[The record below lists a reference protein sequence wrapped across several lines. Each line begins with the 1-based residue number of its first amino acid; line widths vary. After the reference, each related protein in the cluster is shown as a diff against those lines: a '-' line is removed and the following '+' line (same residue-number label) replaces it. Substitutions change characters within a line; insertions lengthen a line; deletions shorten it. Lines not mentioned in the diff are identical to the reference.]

1 MNALLPPVVFVVVT
15 IMSMTAFSFLV
26 ADQSVI
32 EQRLSDYRR
41 SSGSP
46 LPAALPTGS
55 ILRQHQFSGIPAVQ
69 RFLAQRAS
77 TEKIASELAAARVS
91 LRVGEYVLL
100 RWFAALTIIVIVHL
114 FGIPLVFATPTGFLG
129 FKLPQMY
136 VRRRQRQRVVKFN
149 DQLVDSL
156 TMMANA
162 LKAGSSFLQAIDL
175 VSRELPAPIS
185 EEFAQVVTE
194 VSVGSPVDT
203 ALEGLTRRI
212 DSYDLYLVVTA
223 MLIQR
228 QTGGSLAEILDKIAQ
243 TIRERVRLI
252 RQVQVLTGEQR
263 LSAIIIGLLPIG
275 ILVFL
280 IVTMPNYVEPLTS
293 ETEGRLMLG
302 AAGVLEVIGFI
313 VMNRLANIDI

>member
-1 MNALLPPVVFVVVT
+1 MTAILPPIIFVVVT
-15 IMSMTAFSFLV
+15 LMFITVFGFLV
-26 ADQSVI
+26 ADQSVV
-32 EQRLSDYRR
+32 EQRLSDYQR
-41 SSGSP
+41 SSKSP
-46 LPAALPTGS
+46 LPTVIPTGS
-55 ILRQHQFSGIPAVQ
+55 ILRQHEFSGIPAIQ

-77 TEKIASELAAARVS
+77 TETIASELSAARVS

-100 RWFAALTIIVIVHL
+100 RWFAALTVIVIVHL
-114 FGIPLVFATPTGFLG
+114 FGIPLVFAAPTGFLG

-136 VRRRQRQRVVKFN
+136 VGRRRRQRVVKFN

-194 VSVGSPVDT
+194 VSVGSPVDV
-203 ALEGLTRRI
+203 ALEALTRRI

-252 RQVQVLTGEQR
+252 RQVAVLTGEQR

-280 IVTMPNYVEPLTS
+280 IVTMPNYVAPLISVTS
-293 ETEGRLMLG
+293 GRLMLG
-302 AAGVLEVIGFI
+302 GAGVLEVIGFI
-313 VMNRLANIDI
+313 VMNRLANIEV